1 MDVTLYTS
9 PTCGYCHQAKRY
21 LSDRGVSFAERD
33 VSVDRAA
40 AEEIVRLTGQMGVP
54 VIVID
59 GHPVIGFDRPRLD
72 QLLARAGNGD
82 RPKFGLRVADASRV
96 AQKVGA
102 IPVFG
107 ALVGGVAPSSPA
119 ARAGIQKGDV
129 ITEIN
134 MRPVRNAD
142 DLEKALANL
151 SAGSRVSIL
160 FLRGN
165 KDLGS
170 EVVI

>member
-21 LSDRGVSFAERD
+21 LSDRGISFAERD
-33 VSVDRAA
+33 VSVDRVA

-59 GHPVIGFDRPRLD
+59 GHPVIGFDRARLD
-72 QLLARAGNGD
+72 QLLARGGNGD
-82 RPKFGLRVADASRV
+82 RPRFGLKVADASKV
-96 AQKVGA
+96 AQRMGVV
-102 IPVFG
+102 PVFG
-107 ALVGGVAPSSPA
+107 ALVGGVAPASPG
-119 ARAGIQKGDV
+119 ARAGIREGDI

-142 DLEKALANL
+142 DLEKALTSL
-151 SAGSRVSIL
+151 RAGSRVSLL
-160 FLRGN
+160 FLRGD
-165 KDLGS
+165 KDLRS
-170 EVVI
+170 EVVV